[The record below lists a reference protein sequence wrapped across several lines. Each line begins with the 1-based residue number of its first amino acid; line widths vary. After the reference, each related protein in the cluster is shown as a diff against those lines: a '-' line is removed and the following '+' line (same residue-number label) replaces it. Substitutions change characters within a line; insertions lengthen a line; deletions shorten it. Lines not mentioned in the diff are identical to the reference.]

1 MIYWMYHKHH
11 FLPSDIAKR
20 GPEEKKILQA
30 FFEYEIEEENKEAA
44 EIKRQIAGMG

>member
-11 FLPSDIAKR
+11 FLPSDITKR
-20 GPEEKKILQA
+20 GPKEKKILQA
-30 FFEYEIEEENKEAA
+30 FFEHEIEEENKEAA